1 VARDSGETAAVDAR
15 QRALDLTVLVVVAF
29 PAIMMAIAVALA
41 VRLSSVGPILYRQTR
56 VGRDEQP
63 FCLLKF
69 RSMRQGPNPLVPD
82 TASITPVG
90 RVLRKFSV
98 DELPQL
104 MNVLRGE
111 MSIVGPRP
119 MLEFQAERCDERQRG
134 RFGVRPGLTGLAQ
147 VRGRNEL
154 SWPDRIE
161 LDLEYV
167 ASRST
172 WLDVSII
179 AKTPASLLSGAGIE
193 GHQADDPFVHGGT
206 SDA

>member
-1 VARDSGETAAVDAR
+1 MARDRSLTPPADAR
-15 QRALDLTVLVVVAF
+15 QRALDFAVLVVVAI
-29 PAIMMAIAVALA
+29 PAIILSIAVGLA
-41 VRLSSVGPILYRQTR
+41 VRLSSAGPILYRQTR
-56 VGRDEQP
+56 VGRAGQT

-69 RSMRQGPNPLVPD
+69 RSMTQGQNPLIPD

-90 RVLRKFSV
+90 RVLRKFSL

-104 MNVLRGE
+104 INVLKGD

-119 MLEFQAERCDERQRG
+119 MLQFQAERCDERQQR
-134 RFGVRPGLTGLAQ
+134 RFVVRPGLTGLAQ

-167 ASRST
+167 ASRNT

-179 AKTPASLLSGAGIE
+179 AKTPASLLTGAGVE
-193 GHQADDPFVHGGT
+193 GHPADDPFVQGGT